1 MSRRD
6 FVGIPVVPDT
16 KNADLNRFLAAL
28 KENIELL
35 CGLRGQQPNNVAI
48 VKGDIETDYPDN
60 PTAVDLNNMLVL
72 KEVIRKLMVNLKT

>member
-60 PTAVDLNNMLVL
+60 PTAADLNNMLVL